1 MVDAQKKQRKAMV
14 TYTIKN
20 YRPEMLE
27 GWLRCRALA
36 YMRSSFQDEITA
48 EKETVSNDKGVSL
61 VAIKDQQVI
70 GIAEAIFLNQGQAK
84 AASYGL
90 PKETVLTTLDT
101 LAVHPDYQH
110 AGIAK
115 AMLKQLRS
123 RLKMR
128 GGILLIYTRDDA
140 AANALYQTIGAKL
153 CYRASIVHGHS
164 PNNHVP
170 QWTNFHVTNDKQV
183 VIYDEHD
190 QEIAYGQDMETYYV
204 GKSENIKQLTDVH
217 EVVTENVYTLEL

>member
-1 MVDAQKKQRKAMV
+1 MVA
-14 TYTIKN
+14 YTIKN
-20 YRPEMLE
+20 YQSEMLE
-27 GWLRCRALA
+27 SWLRCRALA

-48 EKETVSNDKGVSL
+48 EKENVSDATGVSL

-90 PKETVLTTLDT
+90 HEGTVLTTLDT
-101 LAVHPDYQH
+101 IAVHPDYQRV
-110 AGIAK
+110 GIAK
-115 AMLKQLRS
+115 ALLKQLRS

-128 GGILLIYTRDDA
+128 GGILLIYTLDDDA
-140 AANALYQTIGAKL
+140 ANGLYQTIGAKL

-164 PNNHVP
+164 SKNHVP
-170 QWTNFHVTNDKQV
+170 EWTHFRVTDDKQV
-183 VIYDEHD
+183 AVYDEHD

-217 EVVTENVYTLEL
+217 KVVTENVYILEL